1 MSSPA
6 DSSPKSSA
14 VLLIQPSFLSL
25 TSDLSEPTVF
35 ENYVQ
40 DIYVD
45 DQLVELS
52 LWDTA
57 GGPFIN
63 FPCVHS
69 LCSLSVFLGQE
80 EFDRLRSLSYAETH
94 VIMICFSV
102 CSGPT
107 AQRMSAKIACLG
119 RQPNIA

>member
-1 MSSPA
+1 MSLQEASLH
-6 DSSPKSSA
+6 KSSA
-14 VLLIQPSFLSL
+14 SFCPFQIVLFVLIACCS
-25 TSDLSEPTVF
+25 LSEPTVF
-35 ENYVQ
+35 ENYVH

-57 GGPFIN
+57 GAPVEDILLLDMH
-63 FPCVHS
+63 VVDIRHI
-69 LCSLSVFLGQE
+69 GQE

-102 CSGPT
+102 SVEQLT
-107 AQRMSAKIACLG
+107 YS
-119 RQPNIA
+119 